1 MFWPISPRRTITRGE
16 ALNILVTGGCGY
28 VGSVL
33 VPKLLE
39 AGHSISV
46 VDTQWFGNYLAPHI
60 NLVVKKKQVVDI
72 SESDLV
78 GINSVIHLANIAND
92 PSVDLNPVLS
102 WEVNALH
109 TTQLLELCKRSEI
122 KKFLYASSG
131 SVYGVKTEE
140 HVTEELTL
148 VPISAYNKTKMV
160 TERICLSYQSDFDV
174 YCIRPATVC
183 GTSPRMRFDVVVNM
197 FVLQAFQNGE
207 IIVLGGDQV
216 RPNIHIEDMARV
228 YQHFLGDENIESG
241 CYNAGFQNLLVSEIA
256 AQVAQVLNCRIST
269 KESSDPRS
277 YRQDSSKLLNTGF
290 VPIFSVESAISKI
303 VEELRAGRLI
313 DDPRWHT
320 VNWMKSQQFGNV

>member
-1 MFWPISPRRTITRGE
+1 MK
-16 ALNILVTGGCGY
+16 ILVTGGCGY

-33 VPKLLE
+33 VPKLLRD
-39 AGHSISV
+39 GHTVSV
-46 VDTQWFGNYLAPHI
+46 IDSQWFGNFLAPHE
-60 NLVVKKKQVVDI
+60 NLVVKKLQVADI
-72 SESDLV
+72 SESDLKGV
-78 GINSVIHLANIAND
+78 DSVIHLANIAND

-109 TTQLLELCKRSEI
+109 TTQLLELCKRSKI
-122 KKFLYASSG
+122 RQFMYASSG

-140 HVTEELTL
+140 RVTEDLSL

-160 TERICLSYQSDFDV
+160 TERVCLSYQADFDV

-207 IIVLGGDQV
+207 ITVLGGDQV

-228 YQHFLGDENIESG
+228 YQHFLNSENIESG
-241 CYNAGFQNLLVSEIA
+241 CYNAGFENLLVSEIA
-256 AQVAQVLNCRIST
+256 KQVAQIFDCKITT
-269 KESSDPRS
+269 KKSNDPRS
-277 YRQDSSKLLNTGF
+277 YRQDSSKLLGTGF
-290 VPIFSVESAISKI
+290 VPHMTVQNAISTI
-303 VEELRAGRLI
+303 ADELRSGRLV

-320 VNWMKSQQFGNV
+320 VKWMTSDKFDKVGFNGA